1 MVVKKNI
8 VYIIFAF
15 LILMDNCF
23 YLINTDAIH
32 ITGSF
37 AYSDI
42 WLVAFA
48 LFFFWQFVKY
58 IRIHEGIKYKEKYL
72 IIALCI
78 LVFVSAYQ
86 QMKLTGQGLNLGIRP
101 QRNYLIILLSYF
113 PIRKL
118 FALKKLDPDEVMQGV
133 MKLGTFAAALYIL
146 QKLVYPNAQFIYAAM
161 NYRNGTLRMYIET
174 SVVQLAGMVAMYYF
188 CKNFKIKYLIFYI
201 INFVDI
207 FWVGQGRLEIMSF
220 LAASAI
226 GVVLVKELDTKRF
239 LIVVTGIVAVFI
251 FLNTSFA
258 DSFWEAVLSAGTAR
272 TDQGN
277 TMAIRYIGRELYF
290 KQLGESVSTMLFG
303 CGYPNFLYMPAANKA
318 GYNVNINLNDN
329 GIFGFTYVY
338 GFVGLA
344 VLLILFIRLI
354 VRSVYVFK
362 KTNNNFFVMYFSMLF
377 LLAYN
382 VIMWYWYAGGTF
394 ILIIMICIL
403 EEAVACIKK
412 NGNCAEK
419 MVNV

>member
-1 MVVKKNI
+1 MVVRKKI

-32 ITGSF
+32 VTGSF

-42 WLVAFA
+42 WLIAFA

-58 IRIHEGIKYKEKYL
+58 IRIRKGVQYKEKYL

-86 QMKLTGQGLNLGIRP
+86 QMKLTGQGFNLGVRP
-101 QRNYLIILLSYF
+101 QRNYLLVLLSYF

-118 FALKKLDPDEVMQGV
+118 IALKKIDSEELIQGL
-133 MKLGTFAAALYIL
+133 MKLGTFAAAVYIL
-146 QKLVYPNAQFIYAAM
+146 QKLVYPNVQFIYAAM

-188 CKNFKIKYLIFYI
+188 CKDFKIKYLVLYI
-201 INFVDI
+201 INFIDI
-207 FWVGQGRLEIMSF
+207 FWVGQGRLEIVSF

-226 GVVLVKELDTKRF
+226 GVVLVKELDTKRL
-239 LIVVTGIVAVFI
+239 LIVVAGVVAVFI
-251 FLNTSFA
+251 FLNTPFA

-277 TMAIRYIGRELYF
+277 TMAIRYAGRELYF
-290 KQLGESVSTMLFG
+290 KQLGESVSTLLFG
-303 CGYPNFLYMPAANKA
+303 CGYPNSLYAPAANKA

-329 GIFGFTYVY
+329 GMFGFTYIY
-338 GFVGLA
+338 GLVGLMIL
-344 VLLILFIRLI
+344 VILFIRLI
-354 VRSVYVFK
+354 VKSVYVFK
-362 KTNNNFFVMYFSMLF
+362 NTNNNFYIMYFCML
-377 LLAYN
+377 LLLTYN

-403 EEAVACIKK
+403 EEAVARIK
-412 NGNCAEK
+412 GIGGFAEE
-419 MVNV
+419 MISV

>member
-1 MVVKKNI
+1 MIVRKNI
-8 VYIIFAF
+8 VYVIFAF

-23 YLINTDAIH
+23 YLVNTDAIH
-32 ITGSF
+32 VTGSF

-58 IRIHEGIKYKEKYL
+58 IRVRDGVNYKEKYL

-78 LVFVSAYQ
+78 LVFISAYQ
-86 QMKLTGQGLNLGIRP
+86 QMKLTGQSLNLGVRP

-118 FALKKLDPDEVMQGV
+118 LALKKIDPEEVMQGL
-133 MKLGTFAAALYIL
+133 MKLGTFAAAVYVL

-201 INFVDI
+201 INFIDI
-207 FWVGQGRLEIMSF
+207 FWVGQGRLEIISF

-226 GVVLVKELDTKRF
+226 GVVLVKELDTKRL
-239 LIVVTGIVAVFI
+239 LIVVAGIVAIFV
-251 FLNTSFA
+251 FLNTPFA

-277 TMAIRYIGRELYF
+277 TMAIRYAGRELYF
-290 KQLGESVSTMLFG
+290 KQLGEAVSTLLFG
-303 CGYPNFLYMPAANKA
+303 CGYPNSLYAPAANKA

-329 GIFGFTYVY
+329 GIFGFTYIY
-338 GFVGLA
+338 GVVGLA
-344 VLLILFIRLI
+344 VLIALFIRLI
-354 VRSVYVFK
+354 IKSVYVFR
-362 KTNNNFFVMYFSMLF
+362 KTNSNFYVMYFSMLL

-394 ILIIMICIL
+394 ILIIMICLL
-403 EEAVACIKK
+403 EEEVARIKEI
-412 NGNCAEK
+412 GDFTEDIIS
-419 MVNV
+419 V

>member
-32 ITGSF
+32 VTGSF

-58 IRIHEGIKYKEKYL
+58 IRIHGGIKYKEKYL
-72 IIALCI
+72 IAALCI
-78 LVFVSAYQ
+78 LIFVSAYQ
-86 QMKLTGQGLNLGIRP
+86 QTKLTGQGLNLGIRP

-118 FALKKLDPDEVMQGV
+118 FALKRIDPEEVMQGL
-133 MKLGTFAAALYIL
+133 MKLGTFAAAIYIL

-188 CKNFKIKYLIFYI
+188 CKDFKIKYLIFYI

-226 GVVLVKELDTKRF
+226 GVVLVKELDTKRP
-239 LIVVTGIVAVFI
+239 LIVVAGIVAVFI
-251 FLNTSFA
+251 FLNTPFA

-277 TMAIRYIGRELYF
+277 TMAIRYAGRELYF
-290 KQLGESVSTMLFG
+290 KQLGESISTMLFG
-303 CGYPNFLYMPAANKA
+303 CGYPNSLYAPAANKA

-329 GIFGFTYVY
+329 GIFGFTYIY
-338 GFVGLA
+338 GLVGL
-344 VLLILFIRLI
+344 VVLIVLFVRLLIKSTF
-354 VRSVYVFK
+354 VFK
-362 KTNNNFFVMYFSMLF
+362 KTNNNFYVMYFSMLF

-394 ILIIMICIL
+394 VLIIMICVL
-403 EEAVACIKK
+403 EEEVARIKET
-412 NGNCAEK
+412 GNFAED
-419 MVNV
+419 MISV